1 MYSRSRVTL
10 RLSLVA
16 AGLFLTVSPAW
27 ANGNYSH
34 VWAATDA
41 LNYLEE
47 GELRDLLS
55 RPNLLLMLQNGAM
68 FPDSGYAVN
77 DAYGEITHWEPF
89 QTVYLEWIRDT
100 FHPPWTDEAAQHIAF
115 LMGMAAHGMSDQLY
129 DGTFLERAEF
139 LDGYGDVP
147 YMGGIDGVTDT
158 CFAAAMGHMEP
169 PEQWVPAEVLAPLY
183 VVSDGHTLDPATIE
197 LGQSLVVVAVMF
209 ANDRSQD
216 SDNMAELNELYPWAC
231 GNQDNP
237 LVPGSPVTHGPAIAN
252 YWQVLWQRLRGSTS
266 FDQPL
271 LGRYFSSVEPWE
283 QVRDSDSPESWVA
296 FAMPRGLN
304 PSTVN
309 TSTVK
314 VTDPAMLEHPVHVK
328 VYYGW
333 YSHLVNIMPQE
344 DWADDTEY
352 SVSITPPITSWNEI
366 PLETTH
372 TFRFAT
378 SARPPI
384 QEDPAEE
391 DTRGDSGTDAE
402 KTGSASPS
410 CSLVA
415 GVHTAALS
423 RHFLPW
429 LLLALTALVLL
440 LSRPASGRLTP
451 ESTEIRRNPPPS
463 PG

>member
-1 MYSRSRVTL
+1 VSIRFRIAL
-10 RLSLVA
+10 PLSILTV
-16 AGLFLTVSPAW
+16 GLFLSVSPAW

-47 GELRDLLS
+47 GELRDLLR
-55 RPNLLLMLQNGAM
+55 RPDLLLMIQNGAM
-68 FPDSGYAVN
+68 YPDSGYAVN

-100 FHPPWTDEAAQHIAF
+100 FQPPWTDEAAQHIAF

-129 DGTFLERAEF
+129 DGMFLERAEF
-139 LDGYGDVP
+139 LDGYGDVS

-158 CFAAAMGHMEP
+158 CFAAAMGHKDP

-183 VVSDGHTLDPATIE
+183 QVSDGHTLDPATIE

-216 SDNMAELNELYPWAC
+216 EKNMAELRASYPWSC

-237 LVPGSPVTHGPAIAN
+237 QVPGSPVTHGPAIAN
-252 YWQVLWQRLRGSTS
+252 YWQVLWQRLHGSTS

-271 LGRYFSSVEPWE
+271 LGTYFSTMEPYD
-283 QVRDSDSPESWVA
+283 QVQDASSPESWVA
-296 FAMPRGLN
+296 FALPRGLN

-309 TSTVK
+309 PDTVK
-314 VTDPAMLEHPVHVK
+314 VTDPGMVEHPVQVK
-328 VYYGW
+328 VYYGSN
-333 YSHLVNIMPQE
+333 SHLVNIMPQV
-344 DWADDTEY
+344 DWADDMEY

-384 QEDPAEE
+384 QEDLAEE
-391 DTRGDSGTDAE
+391 DVLEDAATDTDD
-402 KTGSASPS
+402 TGSARPS
-410 CSLVA
+410 SQGGCSLVA
-415 GVHTAALS
+415 GLDTAALCC
-423 RHFLPW
+423 HFHPW
-429 LLLALTALVLL
+429 LLLALTILLL
-440 LSRPASGRLTP
+440 LSRLALGRLRI
-451 ESTEIRRNPPPS
+451 E
-463 PG
+463 